1 MFSEGSET
9 EQDGDSYACLEYIKD
24 MGESLYLLFLIISFL
39 ASLIGSICGI
49 GGGVIIKPVLDAT
62 GMMDVSAISFLSG
75 CTVLSMTAY
84 CVIKSKCSKTC
95 VIDVRTSTIL
105 AVGAAIG
112 GIIGKNIFQMVWEM
126 FTNHHMVGLIQAICL
141 VIITV
146 ATLIYTVCQGSIRT
160 KRIRNVFLTAVIGML
175 LGVMS
180 SFLGI
185 GGGPINLVV
194 LFYFFSMDIKTAAQ
208 NSLYIILF
216 SQVMSL
222 LTTLITKTVP
232 DVSLLILGIMVG
244 GGILGGMIGTRVN
257 GHIKPRYVS
266 QLFVYLMIVI
276 IMINIY
282 NILQFIQAVS
292 L

>member
-1 MFSEGSET
+1 M
-9 EQDGDSYACLEYIKD
+9 
-24 MGESLYLLFLIISFL
+24 YLLFFIVSFF

-62 GMMDVSAISFLSG
+62 GLMNVSAISFLSG

-95 VIDVRTSTIL
+95 VIDARTSTIL
-105 AVGAAIG
+105 AVGAAVG
-112 GIIGKNIFQMVWEM
+112 GIIGKNIFQLIWET
-126 FTNHHMVGLIQAICL
+126 FADKNLVGLVQAVCL
-141 VIITV
+141 VTITV
-146 ATLIYTVCQGSIRT
+146 ATLVYTISQGGIRT
-160 KRIRNVFLTAVIGML
+160 KKIRNVFLTAVIGML

-232 DVSLLILGIMVG
+232 DVPLVILGIMVA
-244 GGILGGMIGTRVN
+244 GGILGGAIGSKIN
-257 GHIKPRYVS
+257 MHIKPRYVS
-266 QLFVYLMIVI
+266 QLFIYFNDCDHYDQYL
-276 IMINIY
+276 
-282 NILQFIQAVS
+282 
-292 L
+292 